1 MWFSSWSHNRHSSI
15 SGERRRAD
23 DFRRRRLAFQP
34 AVRALEDREL
44 LSTLTVTNNLDS
56 GSGSLRAEIAAAR
69 SGDTIVFAS
78 SLGGQ
83 TINLTSGELVINK
96 SLTVQGLG
104 AGQLAISGGG
114 LSRVLEVDYARR
126 ENVTVSGLTL
136 ENGKVENSVGGA
148 IYNLG
153 TLTVSGC
160 TLTGNGNTAGQTA
173 GGAIDN
179 SGTLTVSGCTIT
191 GNTATQGGAIANGGT
206 LTVSNSTLSGNTAG
220 NTAAGLAGSGG
231 AIYNAGNATI
241 SNSTL
246 SGNVAETAYN
256 DGIVPSYGGAIY
268 VHAAGSLSLSSSTLS
283 DNSVGQGGYGFA
295 IYMTHPLSKV
305 TVTGCTL
312 TDNNLSDYELIYVD
326 GGTLTVTNSYFH
338 SATHSYIL
346 GPYIDGGGNTFN

>member
-1 MWFSSWSHNRHSSI
+1 MRSRV
-15 SGERRRAD
+15 RP
-23 DFRRRRLAFQP
+23 RLEL
-34 AVRALEDREL
+34 LEDRRL
-44 LSTLTVTNNLDS
+44 PSTLTVTNNLDS
-56 GSGSLRAEIAAAR
+56 SAGSLRAEIAAAR
-69 SGDTIVFAS
+69 SGDTVVFAS

-114 LSRVLEVDYARR
+114 LSRMLEVDYAKK

-136 ENGKVENSVGGA
+136 ENGNSAGGA

-153 TLTVSGC
+153 TLTLSGC
-160 TLTGNGNTAGQTA
+160 ALTGNTAGQQQS
-173 GGAIDN
+173 GGAILN

-191 GNTATQGGAIANGGT
+191 GNTAIYGGAINNSGT
-206 LTVSNSTLSGNTAG
+206 LTISNSTLSGNTAVTGG
-220 NTAAGLAGSGG
+220 NGG
-231 AIYNAGNATI
+231 AIANVGSTTI

-246 SGNVAETAYN
+246 SGNAAE
-256 DGIVPSYGGAIY
+256 PSVDPGMGGAIY
-268 VHAAGSLSLSSSTLS
+268 DRVGSLSLSNSTLS
-283 DNSVGQGGYGFA
+283 DNTASPGYGPA
-295 IYMTHPLSKV
+295 IYMTNPISTV

-312 TDNNLSDYELIYVD
+312 TDNNLSDFDLIVVD

-338 SATHSYIL
+338 SANHTYIY